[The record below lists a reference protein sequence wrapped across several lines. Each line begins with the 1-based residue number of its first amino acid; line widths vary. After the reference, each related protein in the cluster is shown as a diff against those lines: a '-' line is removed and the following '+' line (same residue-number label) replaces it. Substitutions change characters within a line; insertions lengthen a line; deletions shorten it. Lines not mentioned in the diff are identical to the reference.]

1 MLIVNEYS
9 NINSN
14 LEKAWHKLWEQSSY
28 KTFFNS
34 YEWFKICLQTF
45 KYSKSL
51 IIVVEENDELV
62 AILPLIKNKNYFV
75 SPGENYLDSTT
86 LLVKSNYKEAILAIQ
101 NYIRKNKYQVILKEV
116 NESLIEYFDKVS
128 IQFAS
133 NNPQANLDKGI
144 ENIIKHKELRYLK
157 RIKEKYINFLDF
169 EIISGSMCNT
179 EINRIFKIEKSSS
192 KPKLKRDIF
201 KNQDA
206 RDLFKNISTKDNS
219 LLIILKYNDLDIA
232 HLFSVKCDKTI
243 MAYHMAYNSD
253 YSYLQPG
260 KLIFLELMD
269 YMLSNDLKTLD
280 FSRGDSIL
288 KRHFSND
295 NIKKYN
301 LYISC
306 NMFIRI
312 KVIVNNLTYKIK
324 NTKVYLQIKKV
335 IKGK

>member
-9 NINSN
+9 SVNSN
-14 LEKAWHKLWEQSSY
+14 LEKKWHKLWKKSSY

-45 KYSKSL
+45 KYTES
-51 IIVVEENDELV
+51 IIITVEKNDELI
-62 AILPLIKNKNYFV
+62 AILPLVKKKNYFV
-75 SPGENYLDSTT
+75 SPGECYLDGTT
-86 LLVKSNYKEAILAIQ
+86 LLIKNNFKDVIFVIQ
-101 NYIRKNKYQVILKEV
+101 DYIRRNKYQVILKEL

-133 NNPQANLDKGI
+133 NNPQANLDKGL
-144 ENIIKHKELRYLK
+144 ENVIKHKELRYLK
-157 RIKEKYINFLDF
+157 RIKEKNIDFLDF

-201 KNQDA
+201 KNKDA
-206 RDLFKNISTKDNS
+206 RELFKNISIKDNS

-243 MAYHMAYNSD
+243 TAYHMAYNSD

-260 KLIFLELMD
+260 KLVFLELMK
-269 YMLSNDLKTLD
+269 YMLTNDLKTLD
-280 FSRGDSIL
+280 FSRGDSVL

-295 NIKKYN
+295 NIKKCN
-301 LYISC
+301 IYINC

-312 KVIVNNLTYKIK
+312 KVIFSNLIYKIK
-324 NTKVYLQIKKV
+324 NTKVYLKIKKV